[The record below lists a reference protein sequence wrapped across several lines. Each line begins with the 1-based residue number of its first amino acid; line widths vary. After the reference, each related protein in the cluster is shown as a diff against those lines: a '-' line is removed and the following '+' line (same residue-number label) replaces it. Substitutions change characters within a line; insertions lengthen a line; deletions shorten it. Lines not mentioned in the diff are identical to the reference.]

1 MEFNLKPIGIVHS
14 PFKDK
19 NSAPHQGRFSEEI
32 SEIEIFPE
40 FEEGLRDIETCPYLI
55 VLYWLHKANRNS
67 LIAVPPSSG
76 REHGVFATRSPNR
89 PNPIGFSVVKLIE
102 RRGRFLKVKWLD
114 AIDKTPVIDIKPYS
128 SALDCVENAK
138 IGWYESEKA

>member
-1 MEFNLKPIGIVHS
+1 MELYLKPIGIIHS

-40 FEEGLRDIETCPYLI
+40 FEGGLRDIEKYKYLI
-55 VLYWLHKANRNS
+55 LLYWLHEAKRDS

-76 REHGVFATRSPNR
+76 KEHGVFATRSPNR

-114 AIDKTPVIDIKPYS
+114 AIDKTPLLDIKPYFS
-128 SALDCVENAK
+128 DLDCIKDA
-138 IGWYESEKA
+138 ES